1 MPRLAPAARRSILV
15 AVAAL
20 LALLLA
26 GPATAQETTLRLHHF
41 LAESSPVHA
50 GYLAPWAER
59 VETES
64 GGRIR
69 IEIYPSM
76 QLGGAPPSLIDQ
88 VEDGVVDLVWTLP
101 GYTPGRFPI
110 TEVFELP
117 FLAGSGATA
126 SVALCEFASEA
137 LQDEYAD
144 VRLIALHTSGPGLF
158 HVRGDPI
165 RSLEDLR
172 GMQIRGPSRTT
183 TDALAELG
191 AEPIGMP
198 VPQVPEALSRGVVDG
213 ALLPWEVTAPLR
225 VPELVDS
232 HTGFAGPRGFY
243 VSTFL
248 FAMNPGS
255 YTALPDDLR
264 AVIDA
269 NSMASGCDEARIAG
283 ANEDAYDLRGRDLA
297 VAEGNEIVT
306 IPEAEVPRWIDA
318 LQPVVDRWVA
328 DMDARGFDGAA
339 LLARARALIALAEAA
354 D

>member
-1 MPRLAPAARRSILV
+1 MRSPAQAALRSILA
-15 AVAAL
+15 AVAAS
-20 LALLLA
+20 LAVHLA
-26 GPATAQETTLRLHHF
+26 GWAAAQDVTLRLHHF

-50 GYLAPWAER
+50 GYLVPWAER
-59 VETES
+59 VETQS

-117 FLAGSGATA
+117 FLAGSGETA
-126 SVALCEFASEA
+126 SAALCRFAGEA
-137 LQDEYAD
+137 LHEEYAN
-144 VRLIALHTSGPGLF
+144 VHLIALHTSGPGLF
-158 HVRGDPI
+158 HVRGEPI
-165 RSLEDLR
+165 RTLDDLR

-198 VPQVPEALSRGVVDG
+198 VPQVPEALARGVVDG

-232 HTGFAGPRGFY
+232 HTGFAGARGFY

-248 FAMNPGS
+248 FAMNPAR
-255 YTALPDDLR
+255 YAALPDDLR

-269 NSMASGCDEARIAG
+269 NSMATGCDEARIAG
-283 ANEDAYDLRGRDLA
+283 ANEDAYDVRGRDLA
-297 VAEGNEIVT
+297 LAEGNAIVM
-306 IPEAEVPRWIDA
+306 IPEAEVPAWTAA
-318 LQPVVDRWVA
+318 LAPVIDRWVA
-328 DMDARGFDGAA
+328 GMDARGFDGAA
-339 LLARARALIALAEAA
+339 LLARARALIAEAEAA